1 MERKSTTEK
10 KRWSREKIGTPQM
23 GKLQE
28 EAMKK
33 RGSGIKKRRG
43 RDTGTQEGMHQS
55 KEEEIGRNRRDK
67 IRRRGS
73 SKGKITKIIK

>member
-10 KRWSREKIGTPQM
+10 KRWSREKIGTPQV
-23 GKLQE
+23 GKLQK

-33 RGSGIKKRRG
+33 RGGGIKKRRG

-55 KEEEIGRNRRDK
+55 KEEEIGRNRREDK
-67 IRRRGS
+67 KAR
-73 SKGKITKIIK
+73 KQ